1 MSCDQ
6 QQMVANSAR
15 DRSTDQEMSCDQQQT
30 VANSAR
36 DRSNDQEILCN
47 QKQTVAMVE
56 NMEHTTTQ
64 GRQKTLTSAEVNKQ
78 TTVLAQHQ
86 VVAIAKNLSEQKS
99 HIQIDQWLYHC
110 PLSVYDH
117 PQVLTGE

>member
-1 MSCDQ
+1 
-6 QQMVANSAR
+6 
-15 DRSTDQEMSCDQQQT
+15 
-30 VANSAR
+30 
-36 DRSNDQEILCN
+36 
-47 QKQTVAMVE
+47 
-56 NMEHTTTQ
+56 MEHTTTQ

-99 HIQIDQWLYHC
+99 HIQDDNTHQTTSCGSQQTIHMTFPDQWTDLLQNWLPSAVGHMTFCDQLIDQWLYHC